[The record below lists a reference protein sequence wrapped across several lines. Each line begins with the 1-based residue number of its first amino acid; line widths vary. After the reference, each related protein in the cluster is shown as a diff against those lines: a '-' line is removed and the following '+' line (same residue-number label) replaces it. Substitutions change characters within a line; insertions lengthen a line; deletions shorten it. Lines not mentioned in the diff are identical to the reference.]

1 MEWIHHGG
9 CFHSAVG
16 GVDRSTLRRFH
27 SRQKQQDSRRLAA
40 TSKNPRNLFGLEAS
54 KIAHILRRQSLRGS
68 TSRHFRIYQN
78 VRRTRES
85 VAGQRKY
92 AFRLFESLI
101 SRRLDQPFLV
111 HE

>member
-54 KIAHILRRQSLRGS
+54 KIAHNLSLPGLRDIA
-68 TSRHFRIYQN
+68 SRHFEMSNCDARN
-78 VRRTRES
+78 
-85 VAGQRKY
+85 K
-92 AFRLFESLI
+92 
-101 SRRLDQPFLV
+101 
-111 HE
+111 